1 MMRRNKSIQQV
12 LKMVRYLDYFS
23 TQLEIPLC
31 EWKIAEIMTAWVAL
45 ETSKK
50 RRLTTNGWLL
60 KLKDM
65 RMAFEMKNVVTME
78 KFSREINFLSQQYVK
93 MRIDTDDEPH
103 KKSSANQ
110 PPYWVWEKMIQA
122 TKNDASHM
130 KDHKRLNRL
139 QLHVLL
145 TWSLSTGAR
154 LAELM
159 RLKVSDVESVNSNG
173 LKYLRL
179 TIRRGKSS
187 RDGRKPI
194 FYKCIQDKVKPNLCP
209 IKAFVNYGNLVL
221 KSGPVFRSQGDF
233 VFPMKPRPDTRF
245 RKHQTARNIV
255 DGWKKIAESLEIPED
270 FYPQGH
276 SGHKCLLNAAYAMQ
290 CSKKEIMD
298 IANWNSTKCMQD
310 YVEAPN
316 ENTLNAR
323 LCRMTIA
330 EMDEKCKHSRD

>member
-1 MMRRNKSIQQV
+1 MKRNKSIQQV
-12 LKMVRYLDYFS
+12 IKMEKYLKFFS
-23 TQLEIPLC
+23 GLLEIELKD
-31 EWKIAEIMTAWVAL
+31 WGVTEIMTAWVAL

-60 KLKDM
+60 KMKDM
-65 RMAFEMKNVVTME
+65 KLVFESLNLNQMVI
-78 KFSREINFLSQQYVK
+78 FSREINFLTQQYIK
-93 MRIDTDDEPH
+93 ERIDTDEEPH
-103 KKSSANQ
+103 KKLSANQ
-110 PPYWVWEKMIQA
+110 PPYWVWEKLVLA
-122 TKNDASHM
+122 TKTDPKHK
-130 KDHKRLNRL
+130 KDHKRMNQL

-159 RLKVSDVESVNSNG
+159 RLKVSDVSMIDSNG

-194 FYKCIQDKVKPNLCP
+194 YYKCLQDKVKPDLCP
-209 IKAFVNYGNLVL
+209 IKAFVNYGNLNL
-221 KSGPVFRSQGDF
+221 KSGKVFRSQGDY

-245 RKHQTARNIV
+245 RKHQTARNITE
-255 DGWKKIAESLEIPED
+255 GWKKVAEDLSVPEE
-270 FYPQGH
+270 FFPQGH

-316 ENTLNAR
+316 ENMLNAK
-323 LCRMTIA
+323 LCRMTIT
-330 EMDEKCKHSRD
+330 ELDEKCKHARD

>member
-1 MMRRNKSIQQV
+1 MSKNKSIQQV
-12 LKMVRYLDYFS
+12 VKMEKYLLFFS
-23 TQLEIPLC
+23 GLLEIPIKK
-31 EWKIAEIMTAWVAL
+31 WGVTEIMTAWVAL

-65 RMAFEMKNVVTME
+65 KLVFESMNLNQMTS
-78 KFSREINFLSQQYVK
+78 FSREINFLSQQYVK
-93 MRIDTDDEPH
+93 ERIDTDEEPH

-110 PPYWVWEKMIQA
+110 PPYWVWEKLVLA
-122 TKNDASHM
+122 TKADPTHK
-130 KDHKRLNRL
+130 KDHKRLNQL

-159 RLKVSDVESVNSNG
+159 RLKVSDVGMVNSKG

-194 FYKCIQDKVKPNLCP
+194 HYKCIQDKVKPELCP
-209 IKAFVNYGNLVL
+209 IQAFVNYGNLVL

-233 VFPMKPRPDTRF
+233 VFPMKPRPDSRF
-245 RKHQTARNIV
+245 KKHQTARNIT
-255 DGWKKIAESLEIPED
+255 DGWKKFAEDLGIPEE
-270 FYPQGH
+270 FYPQAH

-316 ENTLNAR
+316 ENTLNAK

-330 EMDEKCKHSRD
+330 ELDEKCKHSRD